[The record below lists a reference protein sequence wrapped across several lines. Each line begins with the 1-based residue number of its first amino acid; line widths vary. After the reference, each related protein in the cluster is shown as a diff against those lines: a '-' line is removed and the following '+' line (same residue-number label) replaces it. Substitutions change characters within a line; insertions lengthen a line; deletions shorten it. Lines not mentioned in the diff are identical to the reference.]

1 MWPHMEQIVSKHLFC
16 FNAFGESRG
25 IKKQRNHRVMKKVEG
40 IDIFYRY
47 EMLLHIPQD
56 SNLIGFISAL
66 FIGMHSLPSELRV
79 MTFGKKKF
87 LGAIIE
93 QRTFFQSKNCV
104 SFPEINKSPLSYHI
118 HLIITSYLLVM
129 T

>member
-25 IKKQRNHRVMKKVEG
+25 IKKQRHHRVMKQVEG
-40 IDIFYRY
+40 IDVFYRY

-79 MTFGKKKF
+79 MTFGGKIF
-87 LGAIIE
+87 WARLL
-93 QRTFFQSKNCV
+93 
-104 SFPEINKSPLSYHI
+104 NKGLFSE
-118 HLIITSYLLVM
+118 
-129 T
+129 